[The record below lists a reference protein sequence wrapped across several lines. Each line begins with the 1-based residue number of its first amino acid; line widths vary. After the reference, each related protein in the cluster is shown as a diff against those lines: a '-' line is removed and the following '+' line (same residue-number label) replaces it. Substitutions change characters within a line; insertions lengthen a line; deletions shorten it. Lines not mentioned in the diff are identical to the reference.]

1 LQRAPTKNTEYRIL
15 VFLRK
20 AVAPIMAMA
29 KSFKDLLAWQKA
41 HALVLDVYKETSEKV
56 TATQRVILS
65 EAKNLVV

>member
-1 LQRAPTKNTEYRIL
+1 
-15 VFLRK
+15 
-20 AVAPIMAMA
+20 MAMA